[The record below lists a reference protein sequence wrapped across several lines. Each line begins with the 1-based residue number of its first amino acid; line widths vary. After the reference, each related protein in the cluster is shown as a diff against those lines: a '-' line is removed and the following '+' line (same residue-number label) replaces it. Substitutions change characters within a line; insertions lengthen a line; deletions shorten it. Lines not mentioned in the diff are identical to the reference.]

1 MKESLIKKS
10 QLLRNSEYYSMQNV
24 YDDLYNKSRQ
34 NYKFNNLMR
43 IIKDRN
49 NILLAYRNIKR
60 NSGSKTPG
68 IDGKTI
74 DNMEN
79 METNEF
85 VRKIQCKLDNYNP
98 QIVKRVYIPKSN
110 GDKRPLGILCIE
122 DRIIQQCIKQVME
135 PICEAKFHNHSY
147 GFRPNRTTRHAIARA
162 NFLVNK
168 SSLHYVVDIDIKGFF
183 DNVNHSKLKKQIWNL
198 GIQDKNLMC
207 VISKILV
214 CKIKNQG
221 IPTKGIPQG
230 GVISPLFSNIVL
242 NELDW
247 WISSQWESFKTDHN
261 YVRIRDN
268 GTEHHSHKF
277 RAMKTTNLKEVYIV
291 RYADDFKIFCRNH
304 KDAEKILI
312 ATKMWLKERLS
323 LNISGEKSKITNLR
337 KRYSEF
343 LGFKFKAIKKKNK
356 YVCKSKMSDKS
367 RINTQLKIKN
377 QICAIQK
384 NITSKEVR
392 KLNSIILGS
401 HNYFKIAS
409 HVNKDF
415 GKIFHCIL
423 KTLKNR
429 FRLIATEKLNMT
441 LTFEKFYGDYKNN
454 RYFTICNISIFPIY
468 GVKCEPAMSF
478 NQSICNY
485 TEEGRNAINQQLNNI
500 SSKIIRYLLDNS
512 NENNSTEYNDN
523 RISSIIGQR
532 GKCYVTGEYLKI
544 GEMECHHKLMKSDE
558 GSDNYKNLAW
568 VSSDIHKLIH
578 ATNTDTIERYIKK
591 VALNKEGLKRL
602 NSLRKQVGN
611 LIIN

>member
-1 MKESLIKKS
+1 M
-10 QLLRNSEYYSMQNV
+10 
-24 YDDLYNKSRQ
+24 
-34 NYKFNNLMR
+34 
-43 IIKDRN
+43 
-49 NILLAYRNIKR
+49 
-60 NSGSKTPG
+60 
-68 IDGKTI
+68 
-74 DNMEN
+74 
-79 METNEF
+79 
-85 VRKIQCKLDNYNP
+85 
-98 QIVKRVYIPKSN
+98 
-110 GDKRPLGILCIE
+110 
-122 DRIIQQCIKQVME
+122 
-135 PICEAKFHNHSY
+135 
-147 GFRPNRTTRHAIARA
+147 
-162 NFLVNK
+162 
-168 SSLHYVVDIDIKGFF
+168 
-183 DNVNHSKLKKQIWNL
+183 
-198 GIQDKNLMC
+198 
-207 VISKILV
+207 
-214 CKIKNQG
+214 
-221 IPTKGIPQG
+221 
-230 GVISPLFSNIVL
+230 
-242 NELDW
+242 
-247 WISSQWESFKTDHN
+247 
-261 YVRIRDN
+261 
-268 GTEHHSHKF
+268 
-277 RAMKTTNLKEVYIV
+277 
-291 RYADDFKIFCRNH
+291 
-304 KDAEKILI
+304 
-312 ATKMWLKERLS
+312 
-323 LNISGEKSKITNLR
+323 
-337 KRYSEF
+337 
-343 LGFKFKAIKKKNK
+343 